1 MVSDADGAAGAT
13 LVSAGADVSR
23 EQAAAEIRRNAAT
36 IRRFMRRV
44 LYPHAVVF
52 AFVTCA
58 RKSVCYS
65 HVPTNMR
72 TNPWWWWT
80 GLGAGLG
87 VLLFAAVE
95 LPLVDGA
102 EVQQVRTL
110 APPRRPVPIQAYV
123 PEPPPAEPSDATPTL
138 VEVSRANTDERV
150 KALAREM
157 AKMWTRNPE
166 ELVVVIDDATRS
178 MPSSPSV
185 TLLLAI
191 AHAETNGKILDV
203 SGAGAVGL
211 AQATPV
217 AYRQEGMSGKL
228 FVTDDYLIGSR
239 AYIMKKPL
247 GDADMLAT
255 MVVDKDT
262 PAIRKK
268 AKRLLAAAQELRR
281 EGIDE
286 LELLEPYASKRYF
299 DRIERM
305 DAHNRK
311 VLNRLGRLLDKG
323 SRAELRAFRN
333 ETRKEY
339 RALKQQQTAAWV
351 AYQKELIA
359 TRDRMLEKHFGL
371 DDKVVKKMMAYE
383 ASEYLGEH
391 LDDRFSA
398 KSMARFLV
406 QHLDRKREEA
416 KKLARSEKDVEAMT
430 AALYNGGSHNVKR
443 MLAGLIR
450 SLPETDKYMKKV
462 PATRRRL
469 DSVIAGVPMGETSVR
484 TLR

>member
-1 MVSDADGAAGAT
+1 MQQA
-13 LVSAGADVSR
+13 SA
-23 EQAAAEIRRNAAT
+23 
-36 IRRFMRRV
+36 
-44 LYPHAVVF
+44 
-52 AFVTCA
+52 
-58 RKSVCYS
+58 
-65 HVPTNMR
+65 
-72 TNPWWWWT
+72 
-80 GLGAGLG
+80 
-87 VLLFAAVE
+87 
-95 LPLVDGA
+95 
-102 EVQQVRTL
+102 L
-110 APPRRPVPIQAYV
+110 APPRRPAPLPLFV
-123 PEPPPAEPSDATPTL
+123 PEPPPAEPSAEVPTL
-138 VEVSRANTDERV
+138 VEDSQQKIDVRV

-157 AKMWTRNPE
+157 AEMWTRNPE
-166 ELVVVIDDATRS
+166 ELVVVIDDAARS
-178 MPSSPSV
+178 MPSAPSV

-203 SGAGAVGL
+203 SEAGAVGL

-217 AYRQEGMSGKL
+217 AYRQEGMDGKL
-228 FVTDDYLIGSR
+228 FVTADYLIGSR

-262 PAIRKK
+262 PAVRKK
-268 AKRLLAAAQELRR
+268 ATRLLKAAKELRR

-286 LELLEPYASKRYF
+286 LELLGPYASKKYF
-299 DRIERM
+299 RRIKEM
-305 DAHNRK
+305 DAHNEK
-311 VLNRLGRLLDKG
+311 VLARLGRLLDNG
-323 SRAELRAFRN
+323 SRKQLRDFRN

-339 RALKQQQTAAWV
+339 RALKQEQMVAWA

-359 TRDRMLEKHFGL
+359 TRDRMLEKHFGM
-371 DDKVVKKMMAYE
+371 DDKLVKKTMAYE
-383 ASEYLGEH
+383 ASEYLGAN

-406 QHLDRKREEA
+406 QHLDRKGREA
-416 KKLARSEKDVEAMT
+416 KALAGDDKDVEAMT

-450 SLPETDKYMKKV
+450 TLPETDKYMRKV

-469 DSVIAGVPMGETSVR
+469 DSVIAGVPMGESTVR